1 MGEEGRKGK
10 QREGGKGDSTGG
22 NGRRAEGNKEEGFK
36 CIYFYF
42 LLTKRI
48 KY

>member
-10 QREGGKGDSTGG
+10 QEGKGGDSTGG
-22 NGRRAEGNKEEGFK
+22 KGRRVGGNKEEGFK

-42 LLTKRI
+42 SLTRRI